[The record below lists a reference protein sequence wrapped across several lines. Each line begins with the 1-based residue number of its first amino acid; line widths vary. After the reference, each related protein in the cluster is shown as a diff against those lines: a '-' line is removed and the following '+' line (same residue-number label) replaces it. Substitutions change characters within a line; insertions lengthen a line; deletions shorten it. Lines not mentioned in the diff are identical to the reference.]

1 MKKKIHYLIAIAVLL
16 IGLVLVACATIDSIY
31 FEQAPRT
38 LYVQGQELDFENTVL
53 MALSGDKSE
62 PLDIQSGEV
71 VISGYD
77 KDKLGE
83 QNVTFTYKEQSTTIK
98 VQVIPRIA
106 VEGVSDEYFVD
117 DLFDKTKGRIKV
129 ADDKGNITTVN
140 MSSDQV
146 TIVDFDSATPAEGRL
161 VTIKYG
167 EYTGT
172 FPVDIYEV
180 AKVEPSAYPK
190 TKAYDSHDTEFSVV
204 GAYFTVTSKN
214 GEYQKYVE
222 LTKDM
227 VKGFDPSAATV
238 ENLNKP
244 LKQTVKLEYLT
255 YSFDFE
261 VSITYSAVTMMN
273 DRAKALKDVTDPFAA
288 TEAEGLAAW
297 EAIVEYFE
305 LAPADK
311 KLISKEVKDHVV
323 RIAAVYG
330 FENFKIATED
340 FKDTIDLVSRV
351 GVIIDEDENEV
362 EKTLG
367 SFVFVAESYEGTLAD
382 LERLKD
388 EDEPFVSYAA
398 VLRQIEDEFNYVKV
412 VEGKDMDN
420 YLDIVFSEDGLKLV
434 TTVLDFMTKLYKELE
449 DVPADW
455 SVEDLPAF
463 RSQIKRIVVT
473 IRDSAYNPYHNPA
486 YHPIF
491 DLMSKWREND
501 DYYDIVFAYYL
512 EYEKDALVDE
522 LWSAVPC
529 PGSLMQLYNALAYGL
544 NATQNMRVG
553 SDTTEFMFYY
563 KRALEVAEEIKAE
576 NDPLTM
582 EIYELIDFDQL
593 IDNYF
598 FIGNSVDG
606 RAYVYHVSS
615 LFGHEKYGELMTI
628 YLTMLEDMNRTAID
642 FTDVATQAKIRR
654 MVDLYFAFTPAEQY
668 AFLSALH
675 CDYRYYMM
683 NEYLLS
689 YRESE
694 ENGQKTAYSWFA
706 YFVFNGYNEMLSEDG
721 FDIFSRLM
729 VASEM
734 YALRFRSDDKL
745 AEFTTQMA
753 DIVADLNKL
762 TDADKAVIGDLLNSY
777 ILIYNNTVVTPAN
790 PDVSQYQE
798 TFDALLDAINRFYEM
813 HILMDGGNNEDAG
826 PNGYFALYDTAY
838 MRARTLLDELIAT
851 GDPNVLFVIENVYN
865 IVISNGATGTEAA
878 YSYDFIV
885 QEMANAYYSILC
897 KSNITGTD
905 ENGEEYHVSAFYL
918 YYDSGLPAFLA
929 DAYTLLFGQYD
940 EKGAEL
946 DPAYVLSVMEKYRGL
961 SDDAYYVF
969 SAMKGDK
976 FYRDGVKA
984 CFKSSLSEEAYKVLD
999 LMLIAEAN
1007 YAGYRMDQ
1015 TESNMADF
1023 KEAVQEMHD
1032 AYAKLND
1039 KTQLAAF
1046 ADMYEYYMD
1055 LFSDMA

>member
-1 MKKKIHYLIAIAVLL
+1 MKKKTHYLLAIAVLL
-16 IGLVLVACATIDSIY
+16 VGLVLVACATIDGIY
-31 FEQAPRT
+31 FEQEPRT

-71 VISGYD
+71 TISGYD

-83 QNVTFTYKEQSTTIK
+83 QSVTFTYKEQSTTIK

-106 VEGVSDEYFVD
+106 VEGVSDEYFVK
-117 DLFDKTKGRIKV
+117 DLFDKSKGRIKV

-140 MSSDQV
+140 MSSDLV
-146 TIVDFDSATPAEGRL
+146 TIVDFDSETPAEGRL
-161 VTIKYG
+161 VTVKYG
-167 EYTGT
+167 DYTGT

-180 AKVEPSAYPK
+180 ADVKMSAYPK
-190 TKAYDSHDTEFSVV
+190 TKAYDSHDTEFSVL
-204 GAYFTVTSKN
+204 GGYFTVTSPN
-214 GEYQKYVE
+214 GEHEKYVE
-222 LTKDM
+222 LTTDM
-227 VKGFDPSAATV
+227 VKGFDPSAATI
-238 ENLNKP
+238 EHLNKP
-244 LKQTVKLEYLT
+244 LKQNVKLEYLT

-261 VSITYSAVTMMN
+261 ISITYSAVTMMN
-273 DRAKALKDVTDPFAA
+273 DRAEALKNVTDPFAA

-311 KLISKEVKDHVV
+311 KLITKEVKDHVV

-330 FENFKIATED
+330 FEKFKTAAED

-367 SFVFVAESYEGTLAD
+367 SFVFVAESYEGTSAD
-382 LERLKD
+382 LERLRD
-388 EDEPFVSYAA
+388 EDEPFVSYAK

-420 YLDIVFSEDGLKLV
+420 YLDIVFSEDGLALV
-434 TTVLDFMTKLYKELE
+434 IDALTFLTDLYEEFE
-449 DVPADW
+449 DIGEW
-455 SVEDLPAF
+455 TVEDLPAY
-463 RSQIKRIVVT
+463 RSEIKRVVVT
-473 IRDSAYNPYHNPA
+473 IRDSAYNPYKYPSYNTL
-486 YHPIF
+486 F
-491 DLMSKWREND
+491 DLMSQWREND
-501 DYYDIVFAYYL
+501 DYFDIIFAYYL
-512 EYEKDALVDE
+512 EYERDALVDE

-544 NATQNMRVG
+544 NATENMRVG
-553 SDTTEFMFYY
+553 SDTTEFMYYY

-628 YLTMLEDMNRTAID
+628 YLSLLEDMNQTPVD
-642 FTDVATQAKIRR
+642 FEDVATQAKIRR
-654 MVDLYFAFTPAEQY
+654 MVDIYFAFTPAEQY

-689 YRESE
+689 YRVSE
-694 ENGQKTAYSWFA
+694 DDGRMTAYSWFS
-706 YFVFNGYNEMLSEDG
+706 YFVFNAYNEMLSEDG
-721 FDIFSRLM
+721 FDIFARLM

-734 YALRFRSDDKL
+734 YALRFRSEDKL
-745 AEFTTQMA
+745 AEFKVQMEG
-753 DIVADLNKL
+753 IVADLGKL
-762 TDADKAVIGDLLNSY
+762 TDADKSVIGDMLDSY
-777 ILIYNNTVVTPAN
+777 ILIYNYTVVTPAN

-798 TFDALLDAINRFYEM
+798 TFDALLDAIQRFYEM

-865 IVISNGATGTEAA
+865 IVISGGAAGSESA
-878 YSYDFIV
+878 YSYDFIL

-929 DAYTLLFGQYD
+929 DAYTLLFKQYD

-946 DPAYVLSVMEKYRGL
+946 DPTYVLSVMEKYRGL

-984 CFKSSLSEEAYKVLD
+984 CFKASLSDEAYKVLD
-999 LMLIAEAN
+999 LILTAEAN
-1007 YAGYRMDQ
+1007 YTGYRMDQ
-1015 TESNMADF
+1015 TESNKTDF
-1023 KEAVQEMHD
+1023 KEAVEAMYD
-1032 AYAKLND
+1032 AYAKLAD
-1039 KTQLAAF
+1039 KTELAAF
-1046 ADMYEYYMD
+1046 ADMYQHYLD
-1055 LFSDMA
+1055 LSREMA